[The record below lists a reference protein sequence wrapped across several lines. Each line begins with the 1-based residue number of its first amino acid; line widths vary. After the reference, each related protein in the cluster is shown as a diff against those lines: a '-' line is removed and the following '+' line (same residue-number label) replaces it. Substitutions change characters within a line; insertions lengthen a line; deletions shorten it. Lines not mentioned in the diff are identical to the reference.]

1 MGWKGESRRHSLSRK
16 GIKTNIDKTK
26 RLSVGNFVARGSRT
40 PDEHKEYIQREIKDF
55 QRDFCPYGYLDIEQA
70 ILHLDAYGKN
80 STDLQEMLD
89 EFVEGTGI
97 DRNDVDITAIAY
109 DGILQEIRNEIDS
122 EIGFDIMNDA
132 GYYTYGNYMATSY
145 DHSSGDEESLVEA
158 IKDADVDSR
167 NNLLSND
174 NVVTWLGEV
183 DIDVKQFKE
192 GGK

>member
-16 GIKTNIDKTK
+16 GIKTNINRNQ
-26 RLSVGNFVARGSRT
+26 RLAVNNFVARGSQT
-40 PDEHKEYIQREIKDF
+40 PEEREEYIRREIRDF
-55 QRDFCPYGYLDIEQA
+55 QSGYCPYGYLDIQQA
-70 ILHLDAYGKN
+70 ILHLDDYGKN

-89 EFVEGTGI
+89 EYVEGTGS

-122 EIGFDIMNDA
+122 EISFDIMNDA
-132 GYYTYGNYMATSY
+132 GYYTAGNFMATSY
-145 DHSSGDEESLVEA
+145 DYSQADQDALIEA

-167 NNLLSND
+167 NNLLSD
-174 NVVTWLGEV
+174 ANVETWLGEV